1 MTIRRLVRNSIA
13 KENPVNAAHDVLAQL
28 LDAMASKKWEQLPDL
43 YAEDVVIE
51 HPLSGPD
58 ATVRGRDKVREHAAR
73 LATVGDLAIETVA
86 VHETDDPEVVIHEFT
101 NRATFDGEQVTMA
114 GIRVMR
120 VRDGVI
126 VSSRD
131 YGNRR

>member
-1 MTIRRLVRNSIA
+1 MSTARA
-13 KENPVNAAHDVLAQL
+13 VLTQL
-28 LDAMASKKWEQLPDL
+28 LETMADKKWEQLPDL

-73 LATVGDLAIETVA
+73 LATVGDMATETIA

-101 NRATFDGEQVTMA
+101 TRATFDGKEVTMA

>member
-1 MTIRRLVRNSIA
+1 MTKVPKTAATSNPKLRNHKMPQHRFEAFVVRIKSV
-13 KENPVNAAHDVLAQL
+13 PLR
-28 LDAMASKKWEQLPDL
+28 
-43 YAEDVVIE
+43 IE

-73 LATVGDLAIETVA
+73 LATVGDMATETIA

-101 NRATFDGEQVTMA
+101 TRATFDGKEVTMA